1 MTGNIYQEAAQMK
14 LEKVKFGTMPDGG
27 SVEKIKIQNSSG
39 ISAEIIT
46 YGCTIITL
54 RMPDREGKTVDIV
67 LGFDTLEE
75 YFTKSPFFGAIVGRF
90 ANRISRGKFTLD
102 GKEYSL
108 ACNDSY
114 GAGEDQVMNHL
125 HGGDRGYDK
134 IVWRAE
140 TFEKDDS
147 AGVKFTYLSPDGE
160 EGYPGN
166 LDITAL
172 YILNEDNELIFD
184 YYAKTDK
191 PTPVNLTNH
200 SYWNLA
206 GAGSGNINNHEL
218 MLNCPAYLPIDSS
231 LMPTGEIKAV
241 TGSAMDFTAPKKI
254 GKDLDGVP
262 GGYDHCFT
270 AGESALKINLIARVY
285 EPDSGRGM
293 DVITTKPAVQF
304 YGGNFL
310 DGIKGA
316 GGAVFEK
323 HGAFCLET
331 EHYPDAVNQP
341 SFPSCILRPDGV
353 YHHRTVHRFF
363 IRY

>member
-1 MTGNIYQEAAQMK
+1 MNLKKET
-14 LEKVKFGTMPDGG
+14 FGTMPDGVN
-27 SVEKIKIQNSSG
+27 VEKIKIQNASG
-39 ISAEIIT
+39 ISTEIIN
-46 YGCTIITL
+46 YGCIITSL
-54 RMPDREGKTVDIV
+54 RMPGRDGKMGNIV
-67 LGFDTLEE
+67 LGMDSLEE

-114 GAGEDQVMNHL
+114 GAGEDEVKNHL

-134 IVWRAE
+134 IVWQAE
-140 TFEKDDS
+140 VFEDDNS

-172 YILNEDNELIFD
+172 YILNDDNELIFD
-184 YYAKTDK
+184 YRAKTDK
-191 PTPVNLTNH
+191 ATPVNLTNH

-206 GAGSGNINNHEL
+206 GAGSGSIRDHEL
-218 MLNCPAYLPIDSS
+218 MLNCPGYLPIDAS
-231 LMPTGEIKAV
+231 LMPTGEVKDVAG
-241 TGSAMDFTAPKKI
+241 TAMDFTRAKKI
-254 GKDLDGVP
+254 GKDLDNVP

-270 AGESALKINLIARVY
+270 SPGCALKINLIARVY
-285 EPDSGRGM
+285 EPESGRGM
-293 DVITTKPAVQF
+293 DIFTTKPAVQF

-310 DGIKGA
+310 DGLKGA
-316 GGAVFEK
+316 GGAVFDK

-341 SFPSCILRPDGV
+341 SFPSCILRPGEI

-363 IRY
+363 IC